1 MDILEGLSMMEQGYK
16 IKKESWVNNFIYI
29 NENGDIVYQ
38 DGCMYY
44 EKMNLDDVWQV
55 IND

>member
-1 MDILEGLSMMEQGYK
+1 MNILEGLSMMEQGYK

-29 NENGDIVYQ
+29 NEDGDIVWQ
-38 DGCMYY
+38 NGSIYY
-44 EKMNLDDVWQV
+44 EKMNLNDIWQV